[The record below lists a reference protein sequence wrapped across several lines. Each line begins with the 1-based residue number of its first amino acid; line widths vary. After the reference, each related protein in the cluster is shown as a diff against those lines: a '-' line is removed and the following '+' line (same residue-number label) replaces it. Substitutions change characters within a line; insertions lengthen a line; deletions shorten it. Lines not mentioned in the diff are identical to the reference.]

1 MSMEEAL
8 TKITTITTQAT
19 DNNNHITQ
27 IRDRLREISGQ
38 IRGIGGEKQALE
50 AEVARLTGELQVLN
64 GRLGEEQTARDEIIQ
79 RLDAAEAEIQRLN
92 NDIAGRDL
100 GQTEQAAELQGQI
113 DALNA
118 QLAEKDGIIA
128 DLQRQVNE
136 GQGSLAANV
145 DLLRQMHERL
155 DALTA
160 LVNGQTAQLGPD
172 GEIQQE
178 ITNILNELNNIR
190 PALGPS
196 PLPTT
201 GGRRKRHVT
210 RKRRTRRRMKG
221 GFIAK
226 YDNKKSRKRTHSSKS
241 KSKSKSSSSVPSQSS
256 SMR

>member
-1 MSMEEAL
+1 MEEAL

-50 AEVARLTGELQVLN
+50 AEVARLTGELQGLN

-92 NDIAGRDL
+92 NELSGREV
-100 GQTEQAAELQGQI
+100 GQSEQAAALQGQI
-113 DALNA
+113 DALNT

-196 PLPTT
+196 PLPR

-241 KSKSKSSSSVPSQSS
+241 KSKSKSSSSSVPSQSS

>member
-1 MSMEEAL
+1 MEEAL

-79 RLDAAEAEIQRLN
+79 RLDAADAEIQRLN

-113 DALNA
+113 DALNV

-128 DLQRQVNE
+128 DLQRQVDE

-190 PALGPS
+190 PALGPAARVV
-196 PLPTT
+196 